1 MGEAS
6 ENDDDDE
13 VEKDASAGSM
23 VTCGLPATTDCVR
36 ANVPAAAVG
45 ATDAVRASAVRG
57 GDCEDD
63 AATEDVRVSDADA
76 ADDEDV
82 DEDADEDEDDKD
94 EDEDEVEVVVI
105 VSAAGATGR
114 ATDAP
119 AKRRGNRRSKRRC
132 VSAAECCSVRT

>member
-1 MGEAS
+1 MGETR

-23 VTCGLPATTDCVR
+23 VMCGLPATTDCVR
-36 ANVPAAAVG
+36 ANVPAAEGTDG
-45 ATDAVRASAVRG
+45 ATDAERGSA

-63 AATEDVRVSDADA
+63 AAIEDVRVSDADA
-76 ADDEDV
+76 ADNEDV
-82 DEDADEDEDDKD
+82 DEDADED
-94 EDEDEVEVVVI
+94 DEVEVVVM